1 MTAANAKIPKKVIAT
16 IIATGIM
23 SFCGVIVETAMNIA
37 FPTLMR
43 EFQLS
48 TNSVQCM
55 TSIYL
60 LIISIVVPLSAA
72 LKISFKTKH
81 LFLAAN
87 ILFFCGL
94 FIDALAPSFPV
105 LILGRAI
112 QGLGTGIALPLMFNI
127 ILEQVP
133 RGKVA
138 IMSPL
143 GGRLLDRYGARRPLM
158 IGTSLMLIEQLLFAL
173 FIPHAS
179 NSLIALVYILY
190 MGGMGLSLSNV
201 MTDALEPF
209 TPADKMAGNA
219 ILNTVQQFAGAVG
232 TSLCSAIVAFSQ
244 QQAGT
249 KSGMPTAWGSQHA
262 YCFLLI
268 LNLLVIWLLTRRTK
282 AS

>member
-1 MTAANAKIPKKVIAT
+1 MTAANAKIPKKVIAA

-48 TNSVQCM
+48 TNSVQWM

-72 LKISFKTKH
+72 LKSSFKTKH

-94 FIDALAPSFPV
+94 FIYALAPSFPV

-133 RGKVA
+133 RGKVGT
-138 IMSPL
+138 MSPL

-190 MGGMGLSLSNV
+190 MG
-201 MTDALEPF
+201 
-209 TPADKMAGNA
+209 
-219 ILNTVQQFAGAVG
+219 
-232 TSLCSAIVAFSQ
+232 
-244 QQAGT
+244 
-249 KSGMPTAWGSQHA
+249 
-262 YCFLLI
+262 
-268 LNLLVIWLLTRRTK
+268 
-282 AS
+282 